1 MNNLSVQVGI
11 RWLVFILLQVLLLK
25 RMELFGGVLQH
36 MSILFYPLFIM
47 LLPLRLSTVT
57 VMTIGF
63 FTGLIVDIFYDSIGV
78 HASAC
83 VFLGF
88 IRPFAFSVLSP
99 REGYNVNLSP
109 TLNQFGIGWF
119 IRCSS
124 ILLSLFLFFY
134 FSVEAFTFVK
144 ILDILAKT
152 IVSFFATMIFIM
164 VYMMI
169 FNPRE

>member
-1 MNNLSVQVGI
+1 MNNTIIQNVV
-11 RWLVFILLQVLLLK
+11 RWVVFILLQVLILK
-25 RMELFGGVLQH
+25 RMELFGGTLQY

-47 LLPLRLSTVT
+47 LLPLRYSTVA

-63 FTGLIVDIFYDSIGV
+63 FTGLVVDVFYDSIGV

-88 IRPFAFSVLSP
+88 IRPLAFSMLSP

-109 TLNQFGIGWF
+109 TLNQFGMGWF
-119 IRCSS
+119 VRYAG
-124 ILLSLFLFFY
+124 ILLAAFLFFY

-144 ILDILAKT
+144 ILNILAKT
-152 IVSFFATMIFIM
+152 IISFFTTMIFIM

-169 FNPRE
+169 FNPKE

>member
-1 MNNLSVQVGI
+1 MQNVI
-11 RWLVFILLQVLLLK
+11 RWVVFILVQVLILNRIAFFDGWL
-25 RMELFGGVLQH
+25 H
-36 MSILFYPLFIM
+36 DMSILFYPLFIM
-47 LLPLRLSTVT
+47 LLPLRFSTVM

-63 FTGLIVDIFYDSIGV
+63 CTGLIVDIFYDSLGI

-88 IRPFAFSVLSP
+88 IRPIVFSLLSP

-119 IRCSS
+119 VRYAS
-124 ILLSLFLFFY
+124 ILLAAFLFFY

-144 ILDILAKT
+144 IGDILAKT
-152 IVSFFATMIFIM
+152 IISFVTTMVFIM
-164 VYMMI
+164 VFMMI
-169 FNPRE
+169 FNPKE

>member
-1 MNNLSVQVGI
+1 
-11 RWLVFILLQVLLLK
+11 
-25 RMELFGGVLQH
+25 
-36 MSILFYPLFIM
+36 M
-47 LLPLRLSTVT
+47 LLPLRYSTVA

-63 FTGLIVDIFYDSIGV
+63 FTGLVVDVFYDSIGV

-88 IRPFAFSVLSP
+88 IRPFAFSMLSP

-109 TLNQFGIGWF
+109 TLNQFGMGWF
-119 IRCSS
+119 VRYAG
-124 ILLSLFLFFY
+124 ILLTAFLFFY

-152 IVSFFATMIFIM
+152 IVSFFTTMIFIM

-169 FNPRE
+169 FNPKE